1 MRMLGD
7 APVGAVCPEGTHRR
21 EMCSPGPY
29 DPSRLT
35 SSHTLRHG
43 GPMASTL
50 TIGTPTAEVRALAKA
65 LDAEWLE
72 VPALETADAAALE
85 VFRLA
90 HQDTH
95 RYPKVVVAVWHA
107 QAAPA
112 PLVDLE
118 QDEWERRAELP
129 LVAWNVAMGVA
140 SRLVRSDGA
149 LVAVV
154 EAPAPIDSSG
164 WSPECG
170 VAEAAIVLARSLA
183 QSEGARGVRA
193 NAVTTPLRL
202 GGGELAPAPALPGRF
217 PGTLEADVVGA
228 VRMLLSDDAAGVT
241 AGVVHADCGRTLR

>member
-1 MRMLGD
+1 M
-7 APVGAVCPEGTHRR
+7 
-21 EMCSPGPY
+21 
-29 DPSRLT
+29 
-35 SSHTLRHG
+35 
-43 GPMASTL
+43 
-50 TIGTPTAEVRALAKA
+50 IGTPTAEVRALATA

-85 VFRLA
+85 GFRLA
-90 HQDTH
+90 HEDSQRH
-95 RYPKVVVAVWHA
+95 ARVVVAVWHA
-107 QAAPA
+107 QVVRSS
-112 PLVDLE
+112 LVDLE
-118 QDEWERRAELP
+118 QEEWERRGELP

-170 VAEAAIVLARSLA
+170 IAEAAIVLARSFA
-183 QSEGARGVRA
+183 QSEGERGVRA

-202 GGGELAPAPALPGRF
+202 GGGELAPAPALPDRF

-228 VRMLLSDDAAGVT
+228 VRMLLSEDAAGVT
-241 AGVVHADCGRTLR
+241 AGVVHADCGRALR